1 MVGREAA
8 GTNFHI
14 FCMTWPGFE
23 PSALLFYRLTSSVP
37 SVSVRLKMTA
47 AHILND
53 APQTVGKHDRGRDY
67 VWFSHLLKKPTL
79 SDNKT
84 DGES

>member
-79 SDNKT
+79 PDNKT